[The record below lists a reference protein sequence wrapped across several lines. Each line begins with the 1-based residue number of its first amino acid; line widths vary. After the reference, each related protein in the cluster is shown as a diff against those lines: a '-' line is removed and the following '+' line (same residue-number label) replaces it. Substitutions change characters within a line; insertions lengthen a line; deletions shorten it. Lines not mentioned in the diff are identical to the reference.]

1 MGCVFSCDFLLFF
14 SVKCLHDVVW
24 IITQRREKK
33 LLFSCLSRSVKWG
46 GYASKTTPL
55 RRMSRT
61 RNNFNMDHLLIG
73 LVYIVLTSLKG
84 KLFIEQL
91 ANDRPET

>member
-1 MGCVFSCDFLLFF
+1 
-14 SVKCLHDVVW
+14 
-24 IITQRREKK
+24 
-33 LLFSCLSRSVKWG
+33 VKWG